1 MNQKVKFIL
10 CCVCFVGFIAIA
22 VLGYNYL
29 SSNYKTDELNGIVQ
43 NSGEYE
49 IEDTS
54 GEYEENNSHEMKDE
68 SEINENV
75 FPAIDFEVLDRNG
88 NVVKLSDFYGKPIV
102 INFWATWCG
111 PCQAELPD
119 FEEVYNQYGEE
130 IEFLMVNLTDGYT
143 DTVSSVEKFVS
154 EKQYEF
160 PVYFDTEY
168 SASDAYE
175 VYSIPQTVFIDRNAN
190 IVASYIGMINKNIL
204 ETNID
209 LTVEK

>member
-1 MNQKVKFIL
+1 MALKQDK
-10 CCVCFVGFIAIA
+10 
-22 VLGYNYL
+22 
-29 SSNYKTDELNGIVQ
+29 LNGIVQ
-43 NSGEYE
+43 NSAEYE

-130 IEFLMVNLTDGYT
+130 VEFLMVNLTDGHT